1 MPTALHCIAE
11 PLRWQEFDGEW
22 VVYLPKAGVLVQLP
36 AFDAT
41 VLSLV
46 EEAPASKASVADR
59 IAAATECPLSAAL
72 LDQVSVAVDAL
83 RQSRLIEPVD
93 GAPAW

>member
-1 MPTALHCIAE
+1 MPTALHRIAE

-22 VVYLPKAGVLVQLP
+22 VVYLPKAGVLIQLP

-59 IAAATECPLSAAL
+59 IAAVTECPLSAAL
-72 LDQVSVAVDAL
+72 LEQVAVTVDAL

>member
-1 MPTALHCIAE
+1 MPTVLHRTVE
-11 PLRWQEFDGEW
+11 TLRWQEFDGEW
-22 VVYLPKAGVLVQLP
+22 VVYLPKAGLLVQLP

-41 VLSLV
+41 VLCLV
-46 EEAPASKASVADR
+46 EEAPASKASVAQR
-59 IAAATECPLSAAL
+59 IAAATECPLSATL
-72 LDQVSVAVDAL
+72 LDQVSVTVDAL